1 MLNET
6 EILLEKKLTTD
17 FTMGF
22 ELEGI
27 WKDGDADFSE
37 IESFFVD
44 IFGDGGDLH
53 GDGSLDADSYS
64 EQTFE
69 YASPVMPVNVST
81 FKKIIDF
88 YNSHYNREFYV
99 NESCGFHHHIS
110 FPGITAEDA
119 VWIMSKLSL
128 DSNMRNKLQFF
139 KDYNF
144 ETGWSETEYLTK
156 LQNAVDNLDYHD
168 IVMYCDTYKYSL
180 INVHRNNTLEWRG
193 PRRFMEEYNTQTV
206 KEFYIRVWEFVKW
219 IVDVLDETEIN
230 DVAKDNFMEQVR
242 AQMVSDNRNHLKGF
256 KISKNKKNKD
266 LLSDDVVKEFAHK
279 AYVTPTILF
288 KFINQPVKL
297 EQIIQYMYNKNR
309 LGKRIVLINNDEEV
323 NPSLVKKLNNIC
335 YKYIPYRMLVD
346 YSSSID
352 EDTIYNTTTKTMD
365 RFLSTSVLD
374 GERVTD
380 ENKASVLVKHI
391 KSFNPIVFDTN
402 EFKEKMKSTD
412 FYKQFISGELD
423 DILPFVLQYI
433 DDNDET
439 AVDYLISTYFETKG
453 ITKNSILAF
462 KNAFVGNNKFIVRMG
477 KYLFRNIFNA
487 PELIIPLY
495 PKNESAIKFLII
507 RAKKHYDADTF
518 YDTFKPIMIKSSV
531 VTEEQFDEIDR
542 TLVASNSSVSST
554 DLDYDEDEETSY
566 EN

>member
-22 ELEGI
+22 ELEGV
-27 WKDGDADFSE
+27 WKDGEADFSE
-37 IESFFVD
+37 IESFFTD
-44 IFGDGGDLH
+44 IFGYGGDLH
-53 GDGSLDADSYS
+53 HDGSLDADSEY

-81 FKKIIDF
+81 FKKIINF
-88 YNSHYNREFYV
+88 YNDHYDREFYV

-110 FPGITAEDA
+110 FPGITAEDV

-144 ETGWSETEYLTK
+144 KSGWSETEYLTN
-156 LQNAVDNLDYHD
+156 LRDAVENLDYRN
-168 IVMYCDTYKYSL
+168 IVMYCDTDKYSL
-180 INVHRNNTLEWRG
+180 INVHRNKTLEWRG
-193 PRRFMEEYNTQTV
+193 PRRFMEDCNPQIV
-206 KEFYIRVWEFVKW
+206 KEFYIRVWDFVKW

-242 AQMVSDNRNHLKGF
+242 AQMISDNRNHLKGF
-256 KISKNKKNKD
+256 NMSKKKTNNN
-266 LLSDDVVKEFAHK
+266 LLSDDKVMSFAK
-279 AYVTPTILF
+279 QAFDTPSVLF
-288 KFINQPVKL
+288 KFINQPQKL

-309 LGKRIVLINNDEEV
+309 LGKRVDVFNNDEEV
-323 NPSLVKKLNNIC
+323 NPSIIKKLNNIC
-335 YKYIPYRMLVD
+335 YKYIPYRMLVK
-346 YSSSID
+346 YSDSIE
-352 EDTIYNTTTKTMD
+352 EDTLYNTSTKTMN

-374 GERVTD
+374 GTRVTD
-380 ENKASVLVKHI
+380 EQKASLLVKHI
-391 KSFNPIVFDTN
+391 KSFNPIVFNTD
-402 EFKEKMKSTD
+402 EFMEKMKSGD

-423 DILPFVLQYI
+423 DILSFVLQFI
-433 DDNDET
+433 DDDDAT

-453 ITKNSILAF
+453 ITKDSIITF
-462 KNAFVGNNKFIVRMG
+462 KNTFMGNNKFIVRMG

-495 PKNESAIKFLII
+495 PKNESSIKFLIV

-531 VTEEQFDEIDR
+531 VTEEEFDEIDK
-542 TLVASNSSVSST
+542 TLVSINSGSNNV
-554 DLDYDEDEETSY
+554 DIEYDEDENISY